1 MHGKSNFVAAL
12 LFALTCIATSHAQE
26 RLCPFDSGDTD
37 ALARCLLRPVL
48 RGGNLGRTPATLP
61 APLGSLV
68 GRTVGV
74 DVDRLR
80 DYLRAHGIAEGDVG
94 GALARDLSRVRFF
107 VIHDTSSPEI
117 SAASF
122 PSNIDEPTWPANNLR
137 NWLRSN
143 VPTHVFVNRVGES
156 GTKANF
162 NVVVRGTKYELGRDQ
177 PSGQRRNRA
186 VAARGGLFVHIENIQ
201 PRRRSRPGTFFD
213 LGPEPGF
220 SRTQLDRLA
229 LLYVAASVRAGR
241 WLLPAFHCALDTPI
255 PDAHDDPQSF
265 DTGVWLESLSALL
278 SELGQTAD
286 APRESSTPT
295 GDARPSATPAA
306 PDEFNFPEPTD
317 ATRGRRL
324 TLWATFYHVAVAN
337 RLEGGRPLLAPDGT
351 SLGVSLSARD
361 WCKAA
366 MEGTVSV
373 VDGAAPVGT
382 FNFAGRG
389 ASRQV
394 DCATFYPHVPADK
407 QKALG
412 RARFETAKGPFG
424 TGVRGMILVPYRTI
438 AVDGSQTPIPY
449 GTVVYV
455 PEARGRDVTLP
466 SGRAVKHDGYFFAA
480 DTGGLIK
487 GNHVDVFAGMS
498 DRNPFPGFVK
508 SADTGTFTAFVV
520 NDASIADALDRAHS
534 NAR

>member
-1 MHGKSNFVAAL
+1 MYRKSNFIAAL
-12 LFALTCIATSHAQE
+12 LFAFTCLATARAQE

-61 APLGSLV
+61 APLDSLI
-68 GRTVGV
+68 GRTMGV
-74 DVDRLR
+74 DVERLR
-80 DYLRAHGIAEGDVG
+80 GYLRAHGIAESDVG
-94 GALARDLSRVRFF
+94 GALARDLPRVRFF

-122 PSNIDEPTWPANNLR
+122 PSNINESTWPANNFR
-137 NWLRSN
+137 GWLRSN

-156 GTKANF
+156 RTKGNF
-162 NVVVRGTKYELGRDQ
+162 NLVVRGTKYELGRDQ
-177 PSGQRRNRA
+177 PRGPQRNRA
-186 VAARGGLFVHIENIQ
+186 MAARGGLFVHIENIQ

-229 LLYVAASVRAGR
+229 LLYLAASVRAGR

-255 PDAHDDPQSF
+255 PDAHDDPQNF
-265 DTGVWLESLSALL
+265 DTGVWLESLSVLL

-286 APRESSTPT
+286 APRESLTLTS
-295 GDARPSATPAA
+295 DARPSTTPDALG
-306 PDEFNFPEPTD
+306 EFDFPEPTD

-324 TLWATFYHVAVAN
+324 ALWATFYHVAVAN
-337 RLEGGRPLLAPDGT
+337 RLEGGQPLIALNGR

-361 WCKAA
+361 WCSAA

-373 VDGAAPVGT
+373 VDRATPVGT
-382 FNFAGRG
+382 FNYAGRG
-389 ASRQV
+389 PSRQV
-394 DCATFYPHVPADK
+394 DCAPFYPRVPVDT
-407 QKALG
+407 QRALG
-412 RARFETAKGPFG
+412 RTRFETAKGPFG

-438 AVDGSQTPIPY
+438 AVDSSQTPIPY

-455 PEARGRDVTLP
+455 PEARGKAVTLP
-466 SGRAVKHDGYFFAA
+466 SGRVVKHDGYFFAA
-480 DTGGLIK
+480 DTGKLIK
-487 GNHVDVFAGMS
+487 GNHVDVFGGVS
-498 DRNPFPGFVK
+498 DSNPFPDFVK
-508 SADTGTFTAFVV
+508 SRDTGTFTAFVV
-520 NDASIADALDRAHS
+520 NDTSVADALNRAHH